1 MSIKEVTRYKK
12 IVVFSILLFFTVFVI
27 LDLLFIYIAKQSYRG
42 VVTENA
48 YDKGVQ
54 YTRSIRMD
62 ERQRAIEVD
71 MVNSVVVD
79 CPGYD
84 IVMIHNKGDERSL
97 KNSLK
102 SAKFTYAENANP
114 SYISSTKKS
123 IVCKVAVK
131 AAILNKNNGS
141 TIKGFGTN
149 VRAKL
154 LRPVTSIYDSEIV
167 LNADKSDK
175 SDKSD
180 KEKNSINSVN
190 SIDLINN
197 SNLDIENSYTG
208 EIIIP
213 LKGLWELR
221 LHLPVKLLND
231 DDDDFDFDFFIQ
243 RRFYINDRHVAK

>member
-1 MSIKEVTRYKK
+1 MSVKEVTRYKK
-12 IVVFSILLFFTVFVI
+12 IVIFSILLFFTVFVI

-48 YDKGVQ
+48 YGKGVQ
-54 YTRSIRMD
+54 YTHSIRMD
-62 ERQRAIEVD
+62 ERQRAIG
-71 MVNSVVVD
+71 VNIVNTVVLD

-84 IVMIHNKGDERSL
+84 VVIIYDKRDEYNL
-97 KNSLK
+97 KNSLR
-102 SAKFTYAENANP
+102 SAKLTYADNTNP
-114 SYISSTKKS
+114 SYIHSTEKT
-123 IVCKVAVK
+123 IVCKLVVK
-131 AAILNKNNGS
+131 AAILNVNSGS
-141 TIKGFGTN
+141 TIKGFGIN

-154 LRPVTSIYDSEIV
+154 LRPVTSIYDSEIF
-167 LNADKSDK
+167 LN

-190 SIDLINN
+190 SIDLINSSN
-197 SNLDIENSYTG
+197 SDIENSYTG

-231 DDDDFDFDFFIQ
+231 DDFDFFIQ
-243 RRFYINDRHVAK
+243 RRFYINDRSVAK